1 MNNLIEFPKSKI
13 VRESMSA
20 EGMEKIRKKGMK
32 KYADAVAHDLS
43 SLILMELG
51 NYGIDTEGDDFL
63 RDFVLLSGIL
73 SASIYRSM
81 DMEHPLQ
88 KMIETTVQI
97 KEFDPDSDERD
108 PECNIPGVERIDIN
122 EEV

>member
-13 VRESMSA
+13 VREPMNA
-20 EGMEKIRKKGMK
+20 EGMEKLRKKGMK

-43 SLILMELG
+43 SLVLMELG

-73 SASIYRSM
+73 SATIYRSM

-88 KMIETTVQI
+88 KMIENTVQV
-97 KEFDPDSDERD
+97 KEFDPEVDQKDS
-108 PECNIPGVERIDIN
+108 ECSIPGVERVDID
-122 EEV
+122 EEF